1 MKAFQFGDK
10 VRVIKTMP
18 EWRLW
23 NDEINKFVGEVGNI
37 IQADNNENPP
47 NCKVAFESKR
57 WWIPNECLELV
68 TATEP
73 KQFTITEPLQSWE
86 RF

>member
-1 MKAFQFGDK
+1 MTFQLGDK

-23 NDEINKFVGEVGNI
+23 SNAMNKFVGKVGEI
-37 IQADNNENPP
+37 TETDNNDNPP
-47 NCKVAFESKR
+47 NCKVVIKSGGR
-57 WWIPNECLELV
+57 WWFPNECLELV
-68 TATEP
+68 TAAPQE
-73 KQFTITEPLQSWE
+73 FTITEPLQDYE